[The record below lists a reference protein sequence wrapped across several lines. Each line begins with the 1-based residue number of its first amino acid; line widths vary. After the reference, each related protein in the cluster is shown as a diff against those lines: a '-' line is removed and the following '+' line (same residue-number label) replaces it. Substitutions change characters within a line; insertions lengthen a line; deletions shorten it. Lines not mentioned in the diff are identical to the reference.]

1 MNCQVD
7 VIIIGDS
14 RAGHEILD
22 KVASSKPTI
31 KVAFISDTFKSYTTH
46 DYINVEYI
54 KGSVILTDY
63 KNRLFGVYLKDGSRI
78 YSTHLVV
85 ASGVAYAPFM
95 LNNKQ
100 IPQVF
105 YNVDDVPKTS
115 KNLPAVVIC
124 NDNSEVKFAIDVAKK
139 YKQVYL
145 CSKELTINNITPAN
159 VKKLAALEN
168 LIVLPNTSITKTV
181 IKDGVL
187 QKVELDN
194 YSVVN
199 CAAIYVKTAATPD
212 INFVSERLIK
222 RDETGYLITTEAAES
237 TLVPKCFAVGNCAQK
252 YTKAMLQALIETILK
267 DF

>member
-14 RAGHEILD
+14 KVGHEILD

-31 KVAFISDTFKSYTTH
+31 KIIFVSDIFKSYTTH

-54 KGSVILTDY
+54 KGKVVFTDY
-63 KNRLFGVYLKDGSRI
+63 KNRLFGVYLKDGSRL
-78 YSTHLVV
+78 YSTHLVI
-85 ASGVAYAPFM
+85 ASGVAYAPFTVGTRV
-95 LNNKQ
+95 

-105 YNVDDVPKTS
+105 NNVDDIPKVS
-115 KNLPAVVIC
+115 KNQPAVVIC
-124 NDNSEVKFAIDVAKK
+124 NQNSEVKFAIDVAKK

-145 CSKELTINNITPAN
+145 CTKDITINNITEAN
-159 VKKLAALEN
+159 LKKLAGTEN
-168 LIVLPNTSITKTV
+168 LVVLPNTSV
-181 IKDGVL
+181 IKVIIKENML

-194 YSVVN
+194 YSTLN
-199 CAAIYVKTAATPD
+199 CSAIFVKTAATPD
-212 INFVSERLIK
+212 VDFITEKLIK
-222 RDETGYLITTEAAES
+222 RDEFGYLITSHAAES

-252 YTKAMLQALIETILK
+252 CTKTMMQELVETILK